1 MWGVQRMPRI
11 ALVLAGLAAWV
22 VTIGPAAADDWA
34 DCKLSVPERRVA
46 ACTRLINK
54 KDESREKL
62 ALAHILRGA
71 AYRNRNNTE
80 KALADYNSAMRLDP
94 KRAALCRGLIHATNK
109 EYDNAIAQ
117 LTEAIRLDPK
127 DTLAYNSRGNTYNA
141 KGDHD
146 HAIAD
151 YSKAI
156 EIDPSYVL
164 AWSNRSNGY
173 RNTREYDRAIADAS
187 RAIELDAN
195 YAVAYANRGSA
206 YGAKGD
212 NDRALADFTKA
223 IEIDPKYARA
233 YDNRGVAY
241 WRKGDKDRAIADY
254 SKAIEADK
262 KSVNAYINR
271 GIARRAKGDI
281 DGAIADYSEAIA
293 LNPQLAVAYNHRG
306 NAYVDKGEH
315 EHAIADFTKAIGLDP
330 KDLRES
336 GAPGSKK
343 VEIDGGGVEDRTRI
357 ELDPKFADAYNNRG
371 AAYARKGDRA
381 RAIADYTKALEFN
394 PKFIWGYNNRGLVY
408 SGMGEFDKAIA
419 DFDKAI
425 EIDAKSAI
433 VYLNRGFA
441 HEKRNDKD
449 LAIADYRSVLE
460 LPASNSTDAQRKEIA
475 RERIARLT
483 TPQRVVTRGQPTTS
497 IPAPPQR
504 VALVIGNSKYMHA
517 SVLANP
523 SNDARAM
530 AATLR
535 RVGFAEVMERYDV
548 SREAMGQAL
557 KDFGDLAEGA
567 EWAVVFFA
575 GHGIEMNG
583 VNYLIPTDAALKR
596 DTHVSDET
604 VSLTQVQAKVDAAT
618 KLGLVILDSCRNN
631 PFLDRMARS
640 VASTRSIGRGL
651 ANVEPEGNVLVAYS
665 AKHGTTALDGSG
677 EHSPFTEALLT
688 NIEEPGLEINFLFR
702 KVRDQVRL
710 KTERRQEPFLYGS
723 LSSELLYFKAVQT
736 GSTR

>member
-22 VTIGPAAADDWA
+22 ATIGSAAADDWA

-46 ACTRLINK
+46 ACTRLITK

-62 ALAHILRGA
+62 ALAHILRGG

-94 KRAALCRGLIHATNK
+94 KRAALCRGLIHATSK

-117 LTEAIRLDPK
+117 FTEAIRLDPK
-127 DTLAYNSRGNTYNA
+127 DILAYNSRGNAYSA

-146 HAIAD
+146 QSIAD
-151 YSKAI
+151 YTKAI

-164 AWSNRSNGY
+164 ALSNRSNGY
-173 RNTREYDRAIADAS
+173 RIKHQYDLAIADAS
-187 RAIELDAN
+187 RALQLDAN
-195 YAVAYANRGSA
+195 YAVAYANRGLA
-206 YGAKGD
+206 YGGKGD

-233 YDNRGVAY
+233 YDSRGVAY

-262 KSVNAYINR
+262 KSLNAYINR

-281 DGAIADYSEAIA
+281 DGAIADYSEAIT

-306 NAYVDKGEH
+306 TAYVDKGDH
-315 EHAIADFTKAIGLDP
+315 ERAIADFTKAIGLDP
-330 KDLRES
+330 KDLREG
-336 GAPGSKK
+336 GAHGPKK
-343 VEIDGGGVEDRTRI
+343 VDIDGGGVEDRPSV

-371 AAYARKGDRA
+371 AAYARKGDRG

-408 SGMGEFDKAIA
+408 SSMGEYDKAIA
-419 DFDKAI
+419 DFDKAL
-425 EIDAKSAI
+425 EIDPKSAI

-441 HEKRNDKD
+441 REKRNERD
-449 LAIADYRSVLE
+449 LAIADYRNVLE
-460 LPASNSTDAQRKEIA
+460 LPAATSTDTQRKEIA

-483 TPQRVVTRGQPTTS
+483 TPQRVVTRGQSTTS
-497 IPAPPQR
+497 IPAPQR
-504 VALVIGNSKYMHA
+504 VALVIGNSNYMHA
-517 SVLANP
+517 STLANP

-535 RVGFAEVMERYDV
+535 RVGFVEVMERYDV

-631 PFLDRMARS
+631 PFLDRMARAAGS
-640 VASTRSIGRGL
+640 ARSIGRGL

-665 AKHGTTALDGSG
+665 AKHGTTASDGAG
-677 EHSPFTEALLT
+677 EHSPFTEALLS

>member
-1 MWGVQRMPRI
+1 MRSI
-11 ALVLAGLAAWV
+11 LLVLTVPVIWAA
-22 VTIGPAAADDWA
+22 TIASAAADDWA
-34 DCKLSVPERRVA
+34 DCKLSAPERRVA

-54 KDESREKL
+54 KDESREKQ
-62 ALAHILRGA
+62 ALAHILRGG
-71 AYRNRNNTE
+71 AYRNRNDTE

-94 KRAALCRGLIHATNK
+94 KRTSLCRGLIHATKK
-109 EYDNAIAQ
+109 EYDNAISQ
-117 LTEAIRLDPK
+117 LTEAIRLDAN
-127 DTLAYNSRGNTYNA
+127 DVLAYNSRGNAYSA

-146 HAIAD
+146 NAIAD
-151 YSKAI
+151 YTKAI
-156 EIDPSYVL
+156 EIDPAFVL
-164 AWSNRSNGY
+164 ALSNRSNGY
-173 RNTREYDRAIADAS
+173 RIKREYDLAIADAS
-187 RAIELDAN
+187 RAIELN
-195 YAVAYANRGSA
+195 PSYAVAYSNRGLA
-206 YGAKGD
+206 YGGKGD
-212 NDRALADFTKA
+212 NDRAIADYTKA

-241 WRKGDKDRAIADY
+241 WRKGNKDGAIADY
-254 SKAIEADK
+254 SNAIEADK
-262 KSVNAYINR
+262 KYSNAYINR
-271 GIARRAKGDI
+271 GLARRAKGEI
-281 DGAIADYSEAIA
+281 DGAIADYSAAIEI
-293 LNPQLAVAYNHRG
+293 NPQYAPTYNHRG

-315 EHAIADFTKAIGLDP
+315 ELAIADFTKAIGLDP
-330 KDLRES
+330 KDLP
-336 GAPGSKK
+336 GAKK
-343 VEIDGGGVEDRTRI
+343 ANLDGGTVEDHPSI

-371 AAYARKGDRA
+371 MAYARKGDRT

-394 PKFIWGYNNRGLVY
+394 PKFIWGYNNRGLAY
-408 SGMGEFDKAIA
+408 SSMGAYDKAIA

-425 EIDAKSAI
+425 EIDGKSAI

-449 LAIADYRSVLE
+449 LAIADYRNVLE
-460 LPASNSTDAQRKEIA
+460 LPAPTSTDAQRKEIA

-483 TPQRVVTRGQPTTS
+483 TPQRAVTRGQSPTS
-497 IPAPPQR
+497 VPAPQR
-504 VALVIGNSKYMHA
+504 VALVIGNSNYTHA
-517 SVLANP
+517 GILTNP
-523 SNDARAM
+523 NNDARAM
-530 AATLR
+530 ATTLR
-535 RVGFAEVMERYDV
+535 RLGFAEVMERYDAT
-548 SREAMGQAL
+548 REAMGQAL
-557 KDFGDLAEGA
+557 KDFGDLAENA

-604 VSLTQVQAKVDAAT
+604 MSLTQVQAKVDAAS

-640 VASTRSIGRGL
+640 AGGTRSIGRGL

-665 AKHGTTALDGSG
+665 AKHGTTASDGAG
-677 EHSPFTEALLT
+677 EHSPFTEALLS

-710 KTERRQEPFLYGS
+710 KTQRRQEPFLYGS
-723 LSSELLYFKAVQT
+723 LSSELLYFRPVLT

>member
-1 MWGVQRMPRI
+1 MLRI
-11 ALVLAGLAAWV
+11 AFLLAGLAAWAA
-22 VTIGPAAADDWA
+22 TIDSAAADDWA

-62 ALAHILRGA
+62 ALAHIFRGVFF
-71 AYRNRNNTE
+71 NNPTTTE

-94 KRAALCRGLIHATNK
+94 KRASLCRGLIHATNK

-127 DTLAYNSRGNTYNA
+127 DILAYNSRGNAYGT

-146 HAIAD
+146 RSIAD
-151 YSKAI
+151 YTKAI
-156 EIDPSYVL
+156 EIDPAYVL
-164 AWSNRSNGY
+164 ALSNRSNAY
-173 RNTREYDRAIADAS
+173 RIKREYDLAIADAS
-187 RAIELDAN
+187 RAIGLDPN
-195 YAVAYANRGSA
+195 YAVAYANRGLA

-212 NDRALADFTKA
+212 HDRAVADLTKA

-254 SKAIEADK
+254 TKAIEADK
-262 KSVNAYINR
+262 RSANAYINR

-281 DGAIADYSEAIA
+281 DGAVADYTEAIA

-306 NAYVDKGEH
+306 TAYVDKGEH
-315 EHAIADFTKAIGLDP
+315 ERAIADFTKAIGLDP
-330 KDLRES
+330 KDLREG

-343 VEIDGGGVEDRTRI
+343 VEIDGGAVEERPSI

-408 SGMGEFDKAIA
+408 SGMGEYEKAITDFDKAIA
-419 DFDKAI
+419 I
-425 EIDAKSAI
+425 EPKSAI

-441 HEKRNDKD
+441 REKRGEKD
-449 LAIADYRSVLE
+449 LAIADYRNVLD
-460 LPASNSTDAQRKEIA
+460 LPASNSTDTQRKEIA

-483 TPQRVVTRGQPTTS
+483 TPQRVVTRSQSTTN
-497 IPAPPQR
+497 IPAPQR
-504 VALVIGNSKYMHA
+504 VALVIGNSNYVHA
-517 SVLANP
+517 SILANP
-523 SNDARAM
+523 ANDARAM

-557 KDFGDLAEGA
+557 KDFGDLAESA

-604 VSLTQVQAKVDAAT
+604 VSLTQVQTKVDAAT

-640 VASTRSIGRGL
+640 AGSTRSIGRGL
-651 ANVEPEGNVLVAYS
+651 ADVEPEGNVLVVYS
-665 AKHGTTALDGSG
+665 AKHGTTALDGTG
-677 EHSPFTEALLT
+677 EHSPFTEALLS

-723 LSSELLYFKAVQT
+723 LSSELLYFKPVQT